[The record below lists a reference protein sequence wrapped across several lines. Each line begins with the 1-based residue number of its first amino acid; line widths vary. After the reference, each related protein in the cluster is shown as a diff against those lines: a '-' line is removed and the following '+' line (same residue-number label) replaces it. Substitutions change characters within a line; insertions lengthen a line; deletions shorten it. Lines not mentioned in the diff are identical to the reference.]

1 MEIIYSGKAA
11 KQIKSICK
19 SDRKSAE
26 LIFQSIERFASDPQS
41 PVDLKILKG
50 EKATFY
56 RLRIEN
62 YRVVFEKDKEEMRI
76 YEIKHRQGVYK

>member
-19 SDRKSAE
+19 SDHKSAE
-26 LIFQSIERFASDPQS
+26 LIFQSIERFACDPQS
-41 PVDLKILKG
+41 PADLKILKG
-50 EKATFY
+50 KKAIFY
-56 RLRIEN
+56 HLRVGN

-76 YEIKHRQGVYK
+76 YEIKHRQGAYK